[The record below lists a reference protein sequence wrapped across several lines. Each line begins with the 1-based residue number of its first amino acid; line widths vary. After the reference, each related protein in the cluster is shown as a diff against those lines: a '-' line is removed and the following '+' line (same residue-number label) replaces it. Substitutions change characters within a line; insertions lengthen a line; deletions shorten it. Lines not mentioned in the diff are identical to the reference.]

1 MEDAM
6 PDGGFANDRMPLNH
20 GIVEG
25 TAILTARGAVA
36 VESVR
41 AGDRVVTRAGA
52 MRVVAVERRVER
64 MARLVKVSASALGHD
79 RPEDDMWIAADQ
91 PVLVRDWRARALTGA
106 DRAMIPA
113 VRLCDGE
120 YIRAEVRRDAAIW
133 TLHFDA
139 PAVVYAG
146 GLELGCEVVA
156 VPA

>member
-1 MEDAM
+1 M
-6 PDGGFANDRMPLNH
+6 PDGGFADDRMPLNH

-25 TAILTARGAVA
+25 TAIMTLRGAVA
-36 VESVR
+36 VESLR

-52 MRVVAVERRVER
+52 LRLVSVERRTER

-91 PVLVRDWRARALTGA
+91 PVLVRDWRAKAMTGA

-120 YIRAEVRRDAAIW
+120 YIRSDVRRDATIW
-133 TLHFDA
+133 TLHFEQ
-139 PAVVYAG
+139 PAVIYANG
-146 GLELGCEVVA
+146 VELGCETVA